1 MGANECGWVCMDA
14 IWYLGTGGQKNK
26 ANAAK
31 IGPTAHGFG
40 FMAGEI
46 SPNIMFGESWCGG
59 TKMVVYACK
68 WVGMSDYGCMGN
80 GRTKNKTKKA
90 PNGRAGHVFVMSG
103 HSKKSQEVGRYSLG
117 GQRGSWG
124 ELEGKQEARS
134 MI

>member
-14 IWYLGTGGQKNK
+14 IWYLGTGGQNNK
-26 ANAAK
+26 ASAAK

-40 FMAGEI
+40 SMAGEI
-46 SPNIMFGESWCGG
+46 SPNIMFGESWREG
-59 TKMVVYACK
+59 TKMVAYACK

-90 PNGRAGHVFVMSG
+90 PNGRAGHVFVMPG
-103 HSKKSQEVGRYSLG
+103 HSKKSQEVVRYSLG